1 VGCFILVNEI
11 TRAPEPD
18 GFRHCDVERIPLR
31 PSGFLLLLNR
41 STSHNVERPEPTSRA
56 FRYPGAVACRPHR
69 LSAVTWVPRYASPMD
84 LIDVLV
90 WPGGAGIAVAPVLP
104 VGSRLDLSLP
114 VSHLPHEPDTADA
127 LD

>member
-1 VGCFILVNEI
+1 MNEI

-56 FRYPGAVACRPHR
+56 FRYPGRRHAGPYRP
-69 LSAVTWVPRYASPMD
+69 SALTGVPRYASPMD

-90 WPGGAGIAVAPVLP
+90 WRGSAGIAVAPVLR

-114 VSHLPHEPDTADA
+114 VPRLPHEPDTADA